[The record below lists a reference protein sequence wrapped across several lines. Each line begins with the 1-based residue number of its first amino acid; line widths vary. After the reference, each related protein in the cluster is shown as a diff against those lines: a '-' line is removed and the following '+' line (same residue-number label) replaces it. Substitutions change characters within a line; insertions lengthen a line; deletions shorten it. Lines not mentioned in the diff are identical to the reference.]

1 MLRPVSKA
9 VSQVQLW
16 DNMWNDEFVKSYRA
30 FDRWGAETLPLAGEY
45 FRQTVKELMFGNKLY
60 TGELEIGGRR
70 VDVGA
75 ITASFLHVVAEHDHI
90 VPIEASRELVER
102 VGSADKEQIVLK
114 GGHVSLIA
122 GPNAVRRLWPRL
134 DAWLAP
140 RSA

>member
-1 MLRPVSKA
+1 
-9 VSQVQLW
+9 
-16 DNMWNDEFVKSYRA
+16 
-30 FDRWGAETLPLAGEY
+30 
-45 FRQTVKELMFGNKLY
+45 MFGNKLY